1 MSRERASTRARGE
14 KKGTPAQMHPLRRRR
29 AAAPPEGPPA
39 GASSAHSKRTC
50 HRHRVAQVAHAQGA
64 DKMLIH
70 DLGLEHHI
78 ASLQH
83 RSCTRGGGRGGAGRG
98 GGASVSARPT
108 GGTREAAAG
117 KRAGGGGG
125 RGCGDATGRGTVR
138 AVGAR
143 CRRGGSSDAAL
154 PAALSSAG
162 IAPLSVTT
170 SAEARLSL
178 TVLKPVTNPSP

>member
-1 MSRERASTRARGE
+1 VSRERASTRARGE

-108 GGTREAAAG
+108 GGRREAAAG
-117 KRAGGGGG
+117 KGQAAAAAEGVGTPRAGAQCE
-125 RGCGDATGRGTVR
+125 RL
-138 AVGAR
+138 GAR

-170 SAEARLSL
+170 SAEARLVCHEPESM
-178 TVLKPVTNPSP
+178 T